1 MMSRLVS
8 ATVHDVDSGRQN
20 QAGALSLELRLVVEN
35 SVFKNEHAFQERR
48 CSR

>member
-1 MMSRLVS
+1 MVSRLVS

-35 SVFKNEHAFQERR
+35 DEGSSKLALEQT
-48 CSR
+48 